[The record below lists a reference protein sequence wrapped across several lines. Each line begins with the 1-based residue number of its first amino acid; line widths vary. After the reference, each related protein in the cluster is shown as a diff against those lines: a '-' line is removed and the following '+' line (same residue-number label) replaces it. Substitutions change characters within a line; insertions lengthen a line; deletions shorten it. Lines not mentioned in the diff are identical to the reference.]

1 MIGSTWRL
9 AGKDATRFRRI
20 PGRNSLIQE
29 SGEGRAAERPAAVG
43 RTMGNPEQPAG
54 HDSVAIRAQALTR
67 RFGDRIAVDNLDLEI
82 RRGELFV
89 FLGPNGAGKTTT
101 IRMLTCQLE
110 PSSGTATVLGARL
123 DEDPIGIKRRMG
135 YLPEEPV
142 LYESLTGR
150 EFLRFV
156 ADMRGL
162 RRSQAAA
169 RMNELLDSLSLEEA
183 ADDLVEGYSLGM
195 RKKLAL
201 IATLLHDPEALFWD
215 EPTGGLDPRSARV
228 LKDLM
233 KSHCARGGVVF
244 MTTHVLE
251 IAERLADRVAIIAR
265 GKLIAQGSPAELQ
278 ALRGTTASSLEDIFL
293 ELTEPAP
300 EISSEEQSARNDA

>member
-1 MIGSTWRL
+1 MAWSTGSPGIGMDRIDQ
-9 AGKDATRFRRI
+9 AGAS
-20 PGRNSLIQE
+20 P
-29 SGEGRAAERPAAVG
+29 
-43 RTMGNPEQPAG
+43 
-54 HDSVAIRAQALTR
+54 SVAIRAEGLTR
-67 RFGDRIAVDNLDLEI
+67 RFGGRVAVDHLDLEV

-110 PSSGTATVLGARL
+110 PSSGSAEVLGIPLA
-123 DEDPIGIKRRMG
+123 EDPIGIKRRMG

-142 LYESLTGR
+142 LYETLTGR

-156 ADMRGL
+156 ADMRRL
-162 RRSQAAA
+162 PRARAAA
-169 RMNELLDSLSLEEA
+169 RMDELLRALALDEA
-183 ADDLVEGYSLGM
+183 ADDLVEAYSLGM

-233 KSHCARGGVVF
+233 KNHCARGGVVF

-265 GKLIAQGSPAELQ
+265 GRLVAQGSPATLQ
-278 ALRGTTASSLEDIFL
+278 ALRGEKASSLEDVFL
-293 ELTEPAP
+293 ELTDPSAPPAQK
-300 EISSEEQSARNDA
+300 ES